1 MLTEFFI
8 EQFSHFGAGMKYLM
22 TFLISMLPIVELR
35 GAVPVGTALGL
46 NPYAVLAISV
56 IGNIIPVPFIVIFAR
71 KIIALLKRT
80 KFFSKIAAWLEA
92 KAEKNKENI
101 IKYEKLG
108 LFIFVAIPLPGTGAW
123 TGALVASFLDLRLK
137 NSFIP
142 ISAGVVAAGIIMT
155 LGSQAVKF
163 LFSLF

>member
-1 MLTEFFI
+1 MTEFFI
-8 EQFSHFGAGMKYLM
+8 NQFSALSEGMKYLM

-46 NPYAVLAISV
+46 NPYLVLLISI
-56 IGNIIPVPFIVIFAR
+56 IGNVLPIPFVIIFAR

-80 KFFSKIAAWLEA
+80 CIFSRFALWLEN
-92 KAEKNKENI
+92 KAYKNREKI
-101 IKYEKLG
+101 VKYEKLG

-123 TGALVASFLDLRLK
+123 TGALVASVLDLRLK
-137 NSFIP
+137 NSLIP
-142 ISAGVVAAGIIMT
+142 ILLGVISAGIIMT

-163 LFSLF
+163 ILSLF

>member
-1 MLTEFFI
+1 MTEFFI
-8 EQFSHFGAGMKYLM
+8 EQFSNLTVGMKYLM

-46 NPYAVLAISV
+46 NPYLVLIVS
-56 IGNIIPVPFIVIFAR
+56 ILGNILPIPFVVIFAR
-71 KIIALLKRT
+71 KIISMLKKTRL
-80 KFFSKIAAWLEA
+80 FARFAAFLEA
-92 KAEKNKENI
+92 KAEKNKEKI

-123 TGALVASFLDLRLK
+123 TGALVSSFLDLRLK
-137 NSFIP
+137 NSFLP
-142 ISAGVVAAGIIMT
+142 ISLGVVAAGIIMT

-163 LFSLF
+163 IFSLF

>member
-1 MLTEFFI
+1 MTEFFV
-8 EQFSHFGAGMKYLM
+8 EQFQSLTEGVKYLM

-46 NPYAVLAISV
+46 DTLWILIVSI
-56 IGNIIPVPFIVIFAR
+56 IGNLLPVPFIILFAR
-71 KIIALLKRT
+71 PIVRWLKKTRLLSPLANK
-80 KFFSKIAAWLEA
+80 LEE
-92 KAEKNKENI
+92 KVEKNKDKI
-101 IKYEKLG
+101 TKYERLG

-123 TGALVASFLDLRLK
+123 TGALVASFLEMRIKD
-137 NSFIP
+137 SFP
-142 ISAGVVAAGIIMT
+142 AISLGVVGAGIIMT